1 MKVFSACIFVLTTS
15 SSLAF
20 SPSRIKVG
28 NGIVSVRRSLS
39 CRSGSSSS
47 SVDKD
52 GLRINGSINGSK
64 PVSVDGNYMSLHE
77 EDGTANVAAP
87 KSKRERFLAALP
99 GKRDDLDEMIL
110 QTAIPSMINLG
121 VVPIVN
127 SVDTFWV
134 GRLGVALALAGQSAA
149 NQASFTIFF
158 LIAFLPN
165 ITAPLVAK
173 AVASGDSEEAQRR
186 VCESIFLCNVL
197 GLLGTFLL
205 VCFPRRVLSS
215 LVLAADAPSMEFAA
229 PYLRWRA
236 LGMVPSLL
244 SATGSAAYRGM
255 LNTVTPL
262 KVSLMTNA
270 VNLVLDPLLM
280 YTGRLGF
287 VGAAMATAASEGLG
301 GIVYL
306 KLLLRRKL
314 ARWSMLLRP
323 PSWTSLAPLLKGGAA
338 MLLRQM
344 AINVGFLLATRRA
357 QVMDPTGVAGAAY
370 GITMQIYSVGIIM
383 LIAMQS
389 TAAALVPASLAKTG
403 TSSARKCAD
412 RLFAWSSLAGLMIG
426 LIQFLLLPV
435 LVPVFSTLPEVRE
448 AVRIPALI
456 SSLIHVVNG
465 PILAGEGVMIGLGSF
480 GDLAKITI
488 VWITAMSAC
497 LASPLGKGLDG
508 IMLSILLSSLV
519 QQVGVVGHYL
529 KFGPLAIRRQKP
541 EDAASTISP

>member
-1 MKVFSACIFVLTTS
+1 VKPL
-15 SSLAF
+15 
-20 SPSRIKVG
+20 
-28 NGIVSVRRSLS
+28 RSLS
-39 CRSGSSSS
+39 RRWGS
-47 SVDKD
+47 SVDQD
-52 GLRINGSINGSK
+52 ESIINGSK
-64 PVSVDGNYMSLHE
+64 PVPINGDDG
-77 EDGTANVAAP
+77 GTSNEVEP
-87 KSKRERFLAALP
+87 KSKRDRFLAALP
-99 GKRDDLDEMIL
+99 GKRDDLDRMIL
-110 QTAIPSMINLG
+110 STAIPSMINLG

-134 GRLGVALALAGQSAA
+134 GRMGVALALAGQSAA
-149 NQASFTIFF
+149 NQASFTLFF

-165 ITAPLVAK
+165 ITAPLVAA
-173 AVASGDSEEAQRR
+173 AVASNNTEEAQKR

-197 GLLGTFLL
+197 GFLGTFIL
-205 VCFPRRVLSS
+205 VAFPRRVLST

-280 YTGRLGF
+280 FSCNMGF
-287 VGAAMATAASEGLG
+287 VGAAVATAASETLG
-301 GIVYL
+301 GITYL

-314 ARWSMLLRP
+314 ARWSLLLRP
-323 PSWTSLAPLLKGGAA
+323 PSWKSLAPLLRGGAA
-338 MLLRQM
+338 MLLRQV

-383 LIAMQS
+383 LVAMQS
-389 TAAALVPASLAKTG
+389 TAAALVPASLATSGKT
-403 TSSARKCAD
+403 SARNCAD
-412 RLFAWSSLAGLMIG
+412 RLFTWSSLAGLTIG
-426 LIQFLLLPV
+426 LTQFLLLPV
-435 LVPVFSTLPEVRE
+435 LVPLFSTLPEVRE
-448 AVRIPALI
+448 AVRAPALI

-465 PILAGEGVMIGLGSF
+465 PILAGEGVMIGLGSYR
-480 GDLAKITI
+480 DLACITM
-488 VWITAMSAC
+488 VWIAAMAAC
-497 LASPLGKGLDG
+497 LTSPLGKGLDG
-508 IMLSILLSSLV
+508 IMWSILLSSLV

-529 KFGPLAIRRQKP
+529 KFGPLAVRRQKKKA
-541 EDAASTISP
+541 AASAISS